1 MNEDQKITYFGEANF
16 RNQLKR
22 FGIKKI
28 DRRKHMYVVGKTGM
42 GKTTLLENMAMQDIQ
57 SGEGLAFIDPHGE
70 TAYKLLDFVPK
81 ERMKDVIYFDPGD
94 AQFPIGFNV
103 MENIDP
109 ERRHFV
115 ASGLMGVFKKIFGPD
130 VWSARMEYIL
140 GNTVLALL
148 EYPNSTLLSINPM
161 LAVKE
166 YRKKVVDN
174 VTDPVIKAFWTQEF
188 AKYTERFA
196 AEATPAIQ
204 NKVGQ
209 LTSNALIRNI
219 VGQPKSTFDFRKA
232 MDEKKIMIINLAKG
246 RVGEDTARLLGAMIV
261 TKLYL
266 AAMSRVDIAEE
277 KNRSDFYLYVDEFQN
292 FATESFA
299 NILSEARKY
308 RLCLILAHQYMAQ
321 LAEEVRD
328 AVIGNVGTMVS
339 FRVGA
344 EDAEF
349 LEKEF
354 GPDFMATDIVNLG
367 FAQVYLKL
375 MIDGVASRPFS
386 STTLPPIQVPHE
398 SFKSDII
405 ELSRKQFGSPRDKVE
420 ESIREWAEN
429 MAGDASKKATIGE
442 SHTGEANA
450 MPAVDRPQ
458 VTMYD
463 ATCIVCAKKI
473 QVPFQ
478 PDPNRPVFCK
488 EHIGMAGQYKT
499 PTQQLSRRP
508 LQNFSERP
516 HVRNFSTQASNPRP
530 ETRPEPPLRQ
540 TDGGYVE
547 RRPPDTMRA
556 EVKPMSLKELE
567 QRPRDAGG
575 SPQRNFNTPRPPF
588 QKMDQPF
595 KKNDNL
601 QALREALKKSLGR
614 SSTGEALVQSE
625 KPPEKKGEKIE
636 WKKESNPPPQP
647 ERAAISKTAEE
658 GNKSSSNR
666 VANSSGTLRPGE
678 KIEL

>member
-28 DRRKHMYVVGKTGM
+28 DRRKHMYVIGKTGM
-42 GKTTLLENMAMQDIQ
+42 GKTTLLENLARQDIE

-70 TAYKLLDFVPK
+70 TAYKLLDFVPAH
-81 ERMKDVIYFDPGD
+81 RINDVIYFDPAD
-94 AQFPIGFNV
+94 SAFPIGLNV
-103 MENIDP
+103 MESVDP
-109 ERRHFV
+109 EKRHFV
-115 ASGLMGVFKKIFGPD
+115 ASGLMAVFKKIFGPD

-140 GNTVLALL
+140 GNTILALL
-148 EYPNSTLLSINPM
+148 EYPGSTLLSINPM
-161 LAVKE
+161 LATKE
-166 YRKKVVDN
+166 FRKKVVSS
-174 VTDPVIKAFWTQEF
+174 VTDPVVSAFWTQEF

-209 LTSNALIRNI
+209 FTSNTLIRNI
-219 VGQPKSTFDFRKA
+219 VGQEKSTIDMRRI
-232 MDEKKIMIINLAKG
+232 MDEKKIFIVNLAKG

-266 AAMSRVDIAEE
+266 AAMSRVDIVDES
-277 KNRSDFYLYVDEFQN
+277 KRSDFFLYVDEFQN

-308 RLCLILAHQYMAQ
+308 RLSLVLAHQYMAQ

-328 AVIGNVGTMVS
+328 AVIGNVGTMLS

-386 STTLPPIQVPHE
+386 ATTLPPIKSE
-398 SFKSDII
+398 SPSTFREQII
-405 ELSRKQFGSPRDKVE
+405 EASRKNYGKSRAEVE
-420 ESIREWAEN
+420 VQIAATLLNIDADSAKKLGMGGGILSD
-429 MAGDASKKATIGE
+429 GDGRGAFVQS
-442 SHTGEANA
+442 
-450 MPAVDRPQ
+450 AVPRPQ
-458 VTMYD
+458 VTMHD
-463 ATCIVCAKKI
+463 ATCIVCGKKI

-488 EHIGMAGQYKT
+488 DHIGMAGQYKM
-499 PTQQLSRRP
+499 PDKP
-508 LQNFSERP
+508 P
-516 HVRNFSTQASNPRP
+516 VRNISAQASTQRP
-530 ETRPEPPLRQ
+530 ETRPEPPPRPA
-540 TDGGYVE
+540 DGGYVE
-547 RRPPDTMRA
+547 RRPARPAGGPPDTRRT

-567 QRPRDAGG
+567 QRPRDAGEP
-575 SPQRNFNTPRPPF
+575 PQRSFNTPRPPF
-588 QKMDQPF
+588 QKMEQPF

-601 QALREALKKSLGR
+601 QALREALKKSL
-614 SSTGEALVQSE
+614 AQQE
-625 KPPEKKGEKIE
+625 KSPEKKEEK
-636 WKKESNPPPQP
+636 SNPPPSS
-647 ERAAISKTAEE
+647 ERVSISKTAEDN
-658 GNKSSSNR
+658 NKSSSDR
-666 VANSSGTLRPGE
+666 AANSSGTLRPGE